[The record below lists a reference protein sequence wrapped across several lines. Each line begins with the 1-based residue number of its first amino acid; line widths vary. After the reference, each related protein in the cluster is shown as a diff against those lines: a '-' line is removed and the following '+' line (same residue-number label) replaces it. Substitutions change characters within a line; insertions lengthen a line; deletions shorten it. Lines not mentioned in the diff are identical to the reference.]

1 MLLIIVDAH
10 SKWIDTQVVPST
22 SASATIAVLRSVFA
36 THSIPEQ
43 LVTDNGTGFASEEFK
58 EFTSHNGIH
67 HTFTSLYHPAANGL
81 AERAV
86 QVIKRAL
93 DSLKEG
99 EDITAHL
106 NKFLLHY
113 RVIPHSTIGVSP
125 SELLMGC
132 RICTTLDRVF
142 LNVGQKI
149 LHKQEQQKK
158 CQYRTYL
165 SPFYCLR

>member
-1 MLLIIVDAH
+1 M
-10 SKWIDTQVVPST
+10 
-22 SASATIAVLRSVFA
+22 FA
-36 THSIPEQ
+36 THGIPEQ
-43 LVTDNGTGFASEEFK
+43 LVSDNGTGFASEEFK

-99 EDITAHL
+99 EDITTHF

-113 RVIPHSTIGVSP
+113 RIIPHSTTGVSP

-132 RICTTLDRVF
+132 QI
-142 LNVGQKI
+142 
-149 LHKQEQQKK
+149 
-158 CQYRTYL
+158 RT
-165 SPFYCLR
+165 